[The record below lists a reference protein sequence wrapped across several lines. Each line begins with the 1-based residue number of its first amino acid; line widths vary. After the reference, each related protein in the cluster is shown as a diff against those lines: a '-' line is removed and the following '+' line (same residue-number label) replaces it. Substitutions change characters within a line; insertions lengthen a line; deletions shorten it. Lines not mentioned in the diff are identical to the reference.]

1 MATSTFLSRTLLLD
15 AIATGA
21 TALLLLAAGGLL
33 AGVLGLPQPLL
44 RYAGLLLIPFVA
56 LVAWAGTRE
65 RAPGHVVRTVI
76 GANAVWVIASILL
89 LLGGWVQPTA
99 LGYAF
104 VIGQAVVV
112 GVFAE
117 LQLMGLRRSPV
128 IGGVRHSR
136 GRTAAPR

>member
-1 MATSTFLSRTLLLD
+1 MLTSSTFLSRALLLD

-33 AGVLGLPQPLL
+33 AGMLGLPAPLL
-44 RYAGLLLIPFVA
+44 RYAGLLLVPFVA
-56 LVAWAGTRE
+56 LVAWAASRE
-65 RAPGHVVRTVI
+65 QAPHHVVQTVI
-76 GANAVWVIASILL
+76 GANVVWVIASILL
-89 LLGGWVQPTA
+89 LLSGWVQPTA

-117 LQLMGLRRSPV
+117 LQVMGLRKAHAV
-128 IGGVRHSR
+128 G
-136 GRTAAPR
+136 

>member
-1 MATSTFLSRTLLLD
+1 MPTSSTFLSRALLLD

-33 AGVLGLPQPLL
+33 AGMLGLPAPLL
-44 RYAGLLLIPFVA
+44 RYAGLLLVPFVA
-56 LVAWAGTRE
+56 LVAWAASRE
-65 RAPGHVVRTVI
+65 QAPRHVVQTVI
-76 GANAVWVIASILL
+76 GANVVWVIASILL
-89 LLGGWVQPTA
+89 LLSGWVQPTA

-117 LQLMGLRRSPV
+117 LQLMGLRKAHAV
-128 IGGVRHSR
+128 G
-136 GRTAAPR
+136 